1 VSWVR
6 FLNYDRFGFSF
17 YVYYTTVQSC
27 SELSFCKYWLRLG
40 FVLNSDD
47 DPDFEL
53 ERFKPGYSGGFPNLA
68 DVKGYEGAAC

>member
-40 FVLNSDD
+40 F
-47 DPDFEL
+47 EL